1 MSLPTRVLHH
11 RLSCSS
17 PSRRKP
23 RIRTRVLCQPHGDIG
38 DFDIACAGRKY
49 VEATTAGRRNP
60 RTARSKCHAPACSRG
75 RARAPRRARLA
86 ISDDRSAE
94 RSIADQL
101 FDVSTSQRRTA
112 CSACGRRSCTKTAT
126 ACTHS
131 SASRKACAAQSQSG
145 SQRLRVCTKYWPPD
159 GEYTRYS
166 PGAHW
171 RTTHRHAFGNRA
183 AGTGAQVHGVG
194 IGGDLH
200 ARRRDRSPCPASDTQ
215 PPANLRDRRDGHI
228 LEAQGSAGPNT

>member
-1 MSLPTRVLHH
+1 MSHDPT
-11 RLSCSS
+11 
-17 PSRRKP
+17 
-23 RIRTRVLCQPHGDIG
+23 
-38 DFDIACAGRKY
+38 
-49 VEATTAGRRNP
+49 
-60 RTARSKCHAPACSRG
+60 CSRG
-75 RARAPRRARLA
+75 REGAPRRVRLA

-94 RSIADQL
+94 RSIANQL
-101 FDVSTSQRRTA
+101 FDVSTACSASQRRTA

-200 ARRRDRSPCPASDTQ
+200 ARGAAIAVRAHQRHLATGKLARPSRWT
-215 PPANLRDRRDGHI
+215 HI
-228 LEAQGSAGPNT
+228 RSAGLGRTKHVASQSNARSVSSPGPSCARSWGIRARFSECDTRVSSWPWRDS